1 MKKILFLSLISLL
14 ISSCSNNNENTTLP
28 GDDLTPNPN
37 ITAIDFYQIERDISF
52 DEEDYLK
59 PLSVYNVKILGH
71 KGHGS
76 ARNPGMD
83 LSFETLYK
91 FEVSFEISEKY
102 KNESLFTV
110 NYFKMTKYD
119 ILEHITYFK
128 QIPYEANLYFEIV
141 PYDSPYF

>member
-14 ISSCSNNNENTTLP
+14 ISSCSNNNENTTRRSYP
-28 GDDLTPNPN
+28 LTPDPD
-37 ITAIDFYQIERDISF
+37 ITAIDFYQIEREVSF

-59 PLSVYNVKILGH
+59 PLSVYYVKILGQ
-71 KGHGS
+71 KGYGS
-76 ARNPGMD
+76 TEKPGMD

-91 FEVSFEISEKY
+91 FEVNFEINEKF

-110 NYFKMTKYD
+110 NYFRMTKYD

-128 QIPYEANLYFEIV
+128 QTPYQANLYFEIV
-141 PYDSPYF
+141 PFSL

>member
-1 MKKILFLSLISLL
+1 MKKILFLLLISIL
-14 ISSCSNNNENTTLP
+14 ISSCSKNNENTTLP

-37 ITAIDFYQIERDISF
+37 ITVIDFYQIEREVSF

-59 PLSVYNVKILGH
+59 PLSVYNVMILGY

-76 ARNPGMD
+76 VRNPGME
-83 LSFETLYK
+83 LSFKTLYK
-91 FEVSFEISEKY
+91 FEVNFEINEKY
-102 KNESLFTV
+102 KSESLFTV

-128 QIPYEANLYFEIV
+128 QGAFQANLYFEIV
-141 PYDSPYF
+141 PYDS